1 LRSCAAA
8 AAYNIYIPRVCC
20 RTSGRIAAM
29 TAKDDKKDGDIVYD
43 CVYLRPRHDQL
54 TQTAV

>member
-1 LRSCAAA
+1 
-8 AAYNIYIPRVCC
+8 
-20 RTSGRIAAM
+20 M